1 MLWFL
6 FLSTLSRKLSISDGR
21 KRVLKEGSILVRLC
35 KFFSVSFFRRSF
47 SSGLNPWII
56 GNNFIWW
63 FWSQTCCSVTQS
75 CSTLCDPMN
84 CSTPDSPVLHYLLV
98 GSNSCPLSRWCHPT
112 ISSSIVPF
120 SSFSQSS
127 PSSGSFPVSRLIVS
141 GDQSIRAS
149 ASASVLPMNIQ
160 DWFPLGLTSLIFLL
174 SKGLSRV
181 FFSTTVQKHQVR
193 LPGFRLFICH
203 CLFDLQQVAQCLQ
216 ISHLSDDSGKNPYV
230 IRSF

>member
-112 ISSSIVPF
+112 ISSSVAPF
-120 SSFSQSS
+120 FSCPQ
-127 PSSGSFPVSRLIVS
+127 SFPAS
-141 GDQSIRAS
+141 GAFPMCLLFASGGQRIGVS
-149 ASASVLPMNIQ
+149 ASASGLPMNIQ
-160 DWFPLGLTSLIFLL
+160 CWFPLGWTSWISL
-174 SKGLSRV
+174 LSRV
-181 FFSTTVQKHQVR
+181 WFGLVWF
-193 LPGFRLFICH
+193 
-203 CLFDLQQVAQCLQ
+203 
-216 ISHLSDDSGKNPYV
+216 
-230 IRSF
+230 